1 MIEILSK
8 LLLPYCSDNKAAADG
23 FAKGIANGRQV
34 GALIHRRLDE
44 RERVFFEKL
53 EKLGIPAAGLN
64 LEAEKEGNAV
74 IYIGQGVH
82 FWDVLENRIK
92 MKNKLYR

>member
-8 LLLPYCSDNKAAADG
+8 LLLPYCSGNKAAADG
-23 FAKGIANGRQV
+23 FAKGIVNGRKV
-34 GALIHRRLDE
+34 GALIHRRLDV

-64 LEAEKEGNAV
+64 LGGEEKGNAV

-82 FWDVLENRIK
+82 FLGVLENRIK